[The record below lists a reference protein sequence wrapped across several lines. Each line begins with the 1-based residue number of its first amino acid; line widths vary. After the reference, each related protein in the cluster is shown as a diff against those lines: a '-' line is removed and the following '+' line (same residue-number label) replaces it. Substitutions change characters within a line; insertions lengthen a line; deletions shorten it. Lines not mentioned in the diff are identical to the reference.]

1 MIEASET
8 TLSDKFE
15 TTCLLR
21 LLKAPWHES
30 LEVPKS
36 SSKVLSEKQVPYL
49 KRIVEYNTIV
59 IAIIGLSKCVPKLNQ
74 QLTCHGY
81 FGHWYIS
88 VELSTTTFRIFVIFF
103 HAR

>member
-1 MIEASET
+1 MNQ
-8 TLSDKFE
+8 
-15 TTCLLR
+15 
-21 LLKAPWHES
+21 
-30 LEVPKS
+30 VPNS

-49 KRIVEYNTIV
+49 ERIVEYNTIV
-59 IAIIGLSKCVPKLNQ
+59 IAIIGLSKCMPKLNQ

-88 VELSTTTFRIFVIFF
+88 VELSTTTFGIFVIFF